1 MIDKKALNL
10 EMLRIAG
17 FTCTGG
23 IWTYPDGVDVDNGV
37 PFFPGSLDECI
48 KWIVPKLGDV
58 HISMGFRH
66 DFGYD
71 ESECWVELGI
81 RTSRDCSCDRCRT
94 KYDAEAKT
102 PALAFCLAARKL
114 K

>member
-1 MIDKKALNL
+1 MVLDKKALNL

-48 KWIVPKLGDV
+48 TWIFPKLYHIDIICNIYNDNCIVYVYKDV
-58 HISMGFRH
+58 NH
-66 DFGYD
+66 Y
-71 ESECWVELGI
+71 ESYSADGI
-81 RTSRDCSCDRCRT
+81 
-94 KYDAEAKT
+94 T
-102 PALAFCLAARKL
+102 PALAFCLAVKKL
-114 K
+114 IVSLDKE

>member
-1 MIDKKALNL
+1 MVLDKKALNL

-37 PFFPGSLDECI
+37 PFFPGSFDECI
-48 KWIVPKLGDV
+48 KWLIPSDLVGIHFFRSEPLWVCKLELLPKAPKPYAVGSTPEPFYK
-58 HISMGFRH
+58 IS
-66 DFGYD
+66 
-71 ESECWVELGI
+71 VEE
-81 RTSRDCSCDRCRT
+81 
-94 KYDAEAKT
+94 AETHAM
-102 PALAFCLAARKL
+102 AFCLAMREL